1 MFKLVSTGITAEEK
15 KYCVEGGENELL
27 KRENSENLTE
37 KRGKNSQ
44 VEEG

>member
-1 MFKLVSTGITAEEK
+1 MRGR
-15 KYCVEGGENELL
+15 GGNELL

-44 VEEG
+44 VEEGEVRVTDFNE